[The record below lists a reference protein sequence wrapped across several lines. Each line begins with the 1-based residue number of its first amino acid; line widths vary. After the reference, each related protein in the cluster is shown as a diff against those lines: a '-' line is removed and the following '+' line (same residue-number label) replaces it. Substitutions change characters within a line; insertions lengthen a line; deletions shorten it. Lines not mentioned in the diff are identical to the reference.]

1 MPFMGY
7 FLLFAFL
14 FMLGCSFGWVLEVFY
29 RRFISSSNP
38 ERRWINPGFLT
49 GPALPLYGTGVCA
62 MWLIVS
68 LEPFIPITDVSLR
81 RAVLFLGITLGMTLI
96 EYIAGLLSTRVF
108 KVQLWDYSRRWGN
121 IQGIICPLFTLFWG
135 ILGITYYYLVH
146 PLLNRSLHWLM
157 EDTNVVAAY
166 AFCMGMYYGILL
178 LDLIHSSR
186 MLGRIRKFAR
196 ENQIIVRY
204 EDLRERIRRRKI
216 SERIKLSF
224 LFDMWSEHPLV
235 VHLQEYLQDVREKLK
250 QDAQEKLRQLKGE
263 EKDN

>member
-1 MPFMGY
+1 M
-7 FLLFAFL
+7 
-14 FMLGCSFGWVLEVFY
+14 
-29 RRFISSSNP
+29 
-38 ERRWINPGFLT
+38 
-49 GPALPLYGTGVCA
+49 
-62 MWLIVS
+62 
-68 LEPFIPITDVSLR
+68 
-81 RAVLFLGITLGMTLI
+81 
-96 EYIAGLLSTRVF
+96 
-108 KVQLWDYSRRWGN
+108 
-121 IQGIICPLFTLFWG
+121 
-135 ILGITYYYLVH
+135 
-146 PLLNRSLHWLM
+146 
-157 EDTNVVAAY
+157 VAAY

-204 EDLRERIRRRKI
+204 EDGEFRLTIMASVAQEESRKI

>member
-1 MPFMGY
+1 M
-7 FLLFAFL
+7 
-14 FMLGCSFGWVLEVFY
+14 
-29 RRFISSSNP
+29 
-38 ERRWINPGFLT
+38 
-49 GPALPLYGTGVCA
+49 
-62 MWLIVS
+62 
-68 LEPFIPITDVSLR
+68 
-81 RAVLFLGITLGMTLI
+81 
-96 EYIAGLLSTRVF
+96 
-108 KVQLWDYSRRWGN
+108 
-121 IQGIICPLFTLFWG
+121 
-135 ILGITYYYLVH
+135 
-146 PLLNRSLHWLM
+146 
-157 EDTNVVAAY
+157 VAAY

-263 EKDN
+263 GKDN